1 MSTLATDLAA
11 HARQVLVVRFTGAE
25 RFAHWVHFVAFTVL
39 LGTGLFIYVP
49 WFQSFAIGAAGE
61 ASRLA
66 HRAAAV
72 VFIIAPLFYLIF
84 SPREFFY
91 SLKESFSW
99 GPDDWGWLQNAWS
112 YYAHGKAGT
121 MPPQGKYNAGQKFNA
136 LTQIIAFWL
145 FVITGFVMWFGKG
158 AVPRDVFVW
167 SVILHDLSVIATVLL
182 FMLHLY
188 LVAVHPLMR
197 ESITAMFEGTVT
209 EEFAKEHHAK
219 WLAERVYRKQNGN
232 RKR

>member
-1 MSTLATDLAA
+1 MSTLANDVRNAERV
-11 HARQVLVVRFTGAE
+11 RQVLVLRFTGAE

-49 WFQSFAIGAAGE
+49 WFQPFTIGAAGE

-66 HRAAAV
+66 HRIAAV
-72 VFIIAPLFYLIF
+72 VFIIAPLIYFVF
-84 SPREFFY
+84 SPREFWY
-91 SLKESFSW
+91 SIKESFSW
-99 GPDDWGWLQNAWS
+99 GKDDWGWLQNAWS
-112 YYAHGKAGT
+112 YYTRGKAGT

-145 FVITGFVMWFGKG
+145 FILTGLIMWFGKG
-158 AVPRDVFVW
+158 AVPREVFMG
-167 SVILHDLSVIATVLL
+167 SVILHDLSVLATVLL

-209 EEFAKEHHAK
+209 EEFAKEHHGK
-219 WLAERVYRKQNGN
+219 WLAERVYRK
-232 RKR
+232 RDK